1 LRIGL
6 AMAALSMVPTQPA
19 SANVGCAMSCPDNS
33 PDSSCMRSCS
43 AWSPEGGQ
51 SGSSGSAR
59 RYGAIA
65 ISPSTLDYG
74 TSYRFPSRK
83 QAEEAALT
91 YCHGNA
97 SKPKD
102 CQISSW
108 FWNQCGSL
116 ALNPK
121 SSRSPGHW
129 GSAWGGSRESARKKA
144 LAACSKVAG
153 VDCKT
158 MVTFCS

>member
-1 LRIGL
+1 
-6 AMAALSMVPTQPA
+6 M
-19 SANVGCAMSCPDNS
+19 
-33 PDSSCMRSCS
+33 SSCT
-43 AWSPEGGQ
+43 AWFPDGGQ
-51 SGSSGSAR
+51 RGSPAVAP

-65 ISPSTLDYG
+65 ISPSTLDFG
-74 TSYRFPSRK
+74 TAYRFPTRK
-83 QAEEAALT
+83 QAEDAALT
-91 YCHGNA
+91 YCYGNA

-102 CQISSW
+102 CRISSW

-121 SSRSPGHW
+121 SAQGPGHW

-144 LAACSKVAG
+144 LAACSKTAG
-153 VDCKT
+153 RDCKT